1 MSFHRNDRQGKRVD
15 WLSGIV
21 QSAEDVSHGS
31 IAPLQPSGRLVVKM
45 GGSLLERA
53 DWPELARSLVCELA
67 GRPLTVV
74 VGGGAVVDGLRAI
87 DRVARRPTLLMH
99 SLAIDGMGLTAR
111 LVADALGFP
120 FGGMQTLACDTTS
133 RVLDVA
139 AWMAHNHMCHALPSG
154 WDVTSDSIAACA
166 AAACGGELLLVK
178 SVPPPP
184 CTTDRSPL
192 ESLADAGWVDPFFP
206 VAAATLTAI
215 QWASPAPI

>member
-154 WDVTSDSIAACA
+154 WDVTSDSIAA
-166 AAACGGELLLVK
+166 
-178 SVPPPP
+178 
-184 CTTDRSPL
+184 
-192 ESLADAGWVDPFFP
+192 
-206 VAAATLTAI
+206 AI